1 MCSKA
6 FEESSLCTL
15 ESTVDEHQICC
26 HRECGTSQSRRNLGG
41 RRFDDPRTAV
51 SLDQA
56 SYAFY
61 LASDRLAGAVSKAPH
76 GPDDVMGARR
86 LFGGDVT
93 AGVHRGDQE
102 RNEQHRPYRTWA
114 AIPQRGVCDVALYAP
129 KRSRGQAQ
137 P

>member
-26 HRECGTSQSRRNLGG
+26 HRECGTSQSRRNLRG

-51 SLDQA
+51 SLDQG

-61 LASDRLAGAVSKAPH
+61 LASDRLAGPVSKAPH

-102 RNEQHRPYRTWA
+102 RNERIVR
-114 AIPQRGVCDVALYAP
+114 IERG
-129 KRSRGQAQ
+129 
-137 P
+137 